1 MMFFGISP
9 LRARHVLAVS
19 LSIILLGF
27 AALLALPAKAQ
38 EAFEPT
44 RFSVEVV
51 GEGPDVILI
60 PGLSTTREV
69 WRPHL
74 GALEGHR
81 IHLVQVRGFGED
93 AGVNAEGP
101 IMNGLIAELARYIE
115 ANGMENPAIV
125 GHSMGGFIAISLAA
139 DHPGLPGRIMI
150 VDSLP
155 WFAAIMVPPGTEPNM
170 AQVEAQATAMRA
182 MMLSMHGRD
191 MPEGSNDA
199 LLSSYT
205 IDQANLPRLRE
216 LTGDADLRVTGQLA
230 YELMTSDMRQ
240 AIAAITV
247 PATVVVPQNPAFGTE
262 EATIAFYTQQYDV
275 LPNVEF
281 EVISPAAHFVM
292 VDQPA
297 AFEAALLDF
306 LAD

>member
-9 LRARHVLAVS
+9 LRARHLLAFS

-27 AALLALPAKAQ
+27 GALLALPAKAQ

-81 IHLVQVRGFGED
+81 VHLLQVRGFGED
-93 AGVNAEGP
+93 AGVNGEGP
-101 IMNGLIAELARYIE
+101 ILEGLIAELARYIG
-115 ANGMENPAIV
+115 AGGIENPAII
-125 GHSMGGFIAISLAA
+125 GHSMGGFIAMSLAA
-139 DHPGLPGRIMI
+139 EHPGLPGRIMI

-155 WFAAIMVPPGTEPNM
+155 WFAAIMVPPGTEPDM
-170 AQVEAQATAMRA
+170 AQVEAQAVGMRA

-191 MPEGSNDA
+191 MPEGANDA
-199 LLSSYT
+199 LLSGYT
-205 IDQANLPRLRE
+205 IDQSNLPRLRE
-216 LTGDADLRVTGQLA
+216 LTSGADLRVTAQLA
-230 YELMTSDMRQ
+230 YELMVSDMRQ
-240 AIAAITV
+240 NIAAITA
-247 PATVVVPQNPAFGTE
+247 PATVVVPHNPAFRTE
-262 EATIAFYTQQYDV
+262 EATIAFYTQQYDA
-275 LPNVEF
+275 LPEVEF

-297 AFEAALLDF
+297 AFEAAVLNF